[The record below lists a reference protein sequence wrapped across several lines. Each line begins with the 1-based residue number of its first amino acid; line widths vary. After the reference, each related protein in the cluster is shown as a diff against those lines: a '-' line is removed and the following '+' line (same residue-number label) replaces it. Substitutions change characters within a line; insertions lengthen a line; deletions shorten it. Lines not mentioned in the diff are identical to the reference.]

1 MRNQKKNK
9 KRKKKKMNPDALNQ
23 ESACKQS
30 SSRVLAEALANTST
44 EASSSNNVAKILS
57 ARPLKEQLSV
67 DLRDPDSS
75 EDEGIADYKV
85 GGYHPVHVG

>member
-1 MRNQKKNK
+1 M
-9 KRKKKKMNPDALNQ
+9 
-23 ESACKQS
+23 
-30 SSRVLAEALANTST
+30 LAEALANTST